1 MLPHFTRTS
10 YSFKAAPGKH
20 TAKAGFGEQ
29 HRGIMSTAPLSSSS
43 SNYRSQLARQER
55 ELFNRELQLKELEQ
69 KKQLVKP
76 DLSSGTVLDRRTSGR
91 QDAEQRQIQNNIR
104 RMAEDAASEVTVY
117 AKSSSST
124 GGVSSVSS
132 NVLGQPRL
140 GVQNLKPEVQP
151 TPVEASGPL
160 TKRELCQKNCGCH
173 LIVCRKYGNIWH

>member
-1 MLPHFTRTS
+1 
-10 YSFKAAPGKH
+10 
-20 TAKAGFGEQ
+20 
-29 HRGIMSTAPLSSSS
+29 MSNAPLSSSS
-43 SNYRSQLARQER
+43 SNYRSQLALQER
-55 ELFNRELQLKELEQ
+55 LQFERDFQLKGLQ
-69 KKQLVKP
+69 KRVASIP
-76 DLSSGTVLDRRTSGR
+76 DLSAGTITDRRVGR
-91 QDAEQRQIQNNIR
+91 MLEADQKQLQNNVR

-151 TPVEASGPL
+151 TPLEASGPL